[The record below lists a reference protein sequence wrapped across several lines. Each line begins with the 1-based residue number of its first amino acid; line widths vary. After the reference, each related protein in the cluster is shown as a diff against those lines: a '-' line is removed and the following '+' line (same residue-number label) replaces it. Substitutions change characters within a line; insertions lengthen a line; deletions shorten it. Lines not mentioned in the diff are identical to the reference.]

1 MELRQLRYF
10 LAIAEHG
17 TFSKA
22 ASKVFVAQSA
32 LSHQLAQLED
42 ELGARLFE
50 RSRRGVELTEAGV
63 VFHTYATSILRQ
75 VEDAASS
82 VAGLTDSPAGK
93 VVFGIPH
100 SASHALALPL
110 LKAVREELPK
120 VQLELTEELTG
131 NLTRQLLAGSLH
143 MAILFD
149 DGTLEDFIAEPL
161 VSEKMSLIYRPET
174 VFQKT
179 RVNVKTSSAGK
190 AGIQVTQAPSKTQLP
205 TKAVAKASISFRD
218 ALAKPLIL
226 PAQPHGVRPLIEQQ
240 AARAG
245 LLAPNVVADISSI
258 SILRTSLLAGLGCT
272 ILPVMPLKAEL
283 DSGALV
289 ALSIRAPGVQR
300 VVALCRSRHIP
311 LSTAAAS
318 VGALTAKVVRAL
330 CQQGLWVDGRYV
342 GR

>member
-50 RSRRGVELTEAGV
+50 RSRRGAELTEAGV
-63 VFHTYATSILRQ
+63 VFHAYALSILRQ

-82 VAGLTDSPAGK
+82 VSGLTDSPAGK

-100 SASHALALPL
+100 SASQALALPL
-110 LKAVREELPK
+110 LNAVRQELPK

-131 NLTRQLLAGSLH
+131 NLIRQLLAGSLH

-149 DGTLEDFIAEPL
+149 DGALDDFISEPL
-161 VSEKMSLIYRPET
+161 VAEKMSLIYRADAGDK
-174 VFQKT
+174 QT
-179 RVNVKTSSAGK
+179 RAN
-190 AGIQVTQAPSKTQLP
+190 
-205 TKAVAKASISFRD
+205 ISFRE

-240 AARAG
+240 AAQAG
-245 LLAPNVVADISSI
+245 LLAPNVVAEISSI

-283 DSGALV
+283 DSGALI
-289 ALSIRAPGVQR
+289 ARSIRAPGVQR

-318 VGALTAKVVRAL
+318 VGALAAKVVRAL
-330 CQQGLWVDGRYV
+330 CQQGLWVDGRYI

>member
-143 MAILFD
+143 LAILFD

-161 VSEKMSLIYRPET
+161 VSEKMSLIYRPEAAD
-174 VFQKT
+174 K
-179 RVNVKTSSAGK
+179 K
-190 AGIQVTQAPSKTQLP
+190 
-205 TKAVAKASISFRD
+205 AKASISFRD

-226 PAQPHGVRPLIEQQ
+226 PAQPHGVRPLIERQ

-330 CQQGLWVDGRYV
+330 CQQGLWVDGRYI

>member
-22 ASKVFVAQSA
+22 AGKVFVAQSA
-32 LSHQLAQLED
+32 LSHQLAQLEE

-50 RSRRGVELTEAGV
+50 RSRRGVELTEAGT

-110 LKAVREELPK
+110 LKAVREELPN

-149 DGTLEDFIAEPL
+149 DGTLDDFISEPL
-161 VSEKMSLIYRPET
+161 VSEKMSLIYRPE
-174 VFQKT
+174 VGDKQT
-179 RVNVKTSSAGK
+179 RV
-190 AGIQVTQAPSKTQLP
+190 
-205 TKAVAKASISFRD
+205 SISFRD
-218 ALAKPLIL
+218 ALAKALIL

-240 AARAG
+240 AAQAG
-245 LLAPNVVADISSI
+245 LLAPNVVAEISSI

-283 DSGALV
+283 DSRALV
-289 ALSIRAPGVQR
+289 ALAIRAPAVQR
-300 VVALCRSRHIP
+300 VVAICRSRHIP
-311 LSTAAAS
+311 LSTAATS
-318 VGALTAKVVRAL
+318 VGTLATKVVRAL
-330 CQQGLWVDGRYV
+330 CQQGLWVDGRYI

>member
-50 RSRRGVELTEAGV
+50 RSRRGVELTEAGT
-63 VFHTYATSILRQ
+63 VFHAYATSILRQ

-110 LKAVREELPK
+110 LKAVRDELPK

-143 MAILFD
+143 LAILFD

-161 VSEKMSLIYRPET
+161 VSERMSLIYRPE
-174 VFQKT
+174 
-179 RVNVKTSSAGK
+179 
-190 AGIQVTQAPSKTQLP
+190 
-205 TKAVAKASISFRD
+205 AVDKKAKASISFRD

-245 LLAPNVVADISSI
+245 LLPPNVVADISSI

-289 ALSIRAPGVQR
+289 ALSIRTPNVQR

-330 CQQGLWVDGRYV
+330 CQQGLWVDGRYI

>member
-50 RSRRGVELTEAGV
+50 RSRRGAELTEAGV
-63 VFHTYATSILRQ
+63 VFHAYALSILRQ

-82 VAGLTDSPAGK
+82 VSGLTDSPAGK

-100 SASHALALPL
+100 SASQALALPL
-110 LKAVREELPK
+110 LNAVRQELPK

-149 DGTLEDFIAEPL
+149 DGALDDFISEPL
-161 VSEKMSLIYRPET
+161 VAEKMSLIYRADAGDK
-174 VFQKT
+174 QT
-179 RVNVKTSSAGK
+179 RAN
-190 AGIQVTQAPSKTQLP
+190 
-205 TKAVAKASISFRD
+205 ISFRE

-240 AARAG
+240 AAQAG
-245 LLAPNVVADISSI
+245 LLAPNVVAEISSI

-289 ALSIRAPGVQR
+289 ARSIRAPGVQR

-318 VGALTAKVVRAL
+318 VGALAAKVVRAL
-330 CQQGLWVDGRYV
+330 CQQGLWVDGRYI

>member
-22 ASKVFVAQSA
+22 AGKVFVAQSA

-50 RSRRGVELTEAGV
+50 RSRRGAELTEAGV
-63 VFHTYATSILRQ
+63 VFHAYALSILRQ

-82 VAGLTDSPAGK
+82 VSGLTDSPAGK

-100 SASHALALPL
+100 SASQALALPL
-110 LKAVREELPK
+110 LNAVRQELPK

-131 NLTRQLLAGSLH
+131 NLIRQLLAGSLH

-149 DGTLEDFIAEPL
+149 DGALDDFISEPL
-161 VSEKMSLIYRPET
+161 VAEKMSLIYRADAGDK
-174 VFQKT
+174 QT
-179 RVNVKTSSAGK
+179 RAN
-190 AGIQVTQAPSKTQLP
+190 
-205 TKAVAKASISFRD
+205 ISFRE

-240 AARAG
+240 AAQAG
-245 LLAPNVVADISSI
+245 LLAPNVVAEISSI

-289 ALSIRAPGVQR
+289 ARSIRAPGVQR

-318 VGALTAKVVRAL
+318 VGALAAKVVRAL
-330 CQQGLWVDGRYV
+330 CQQGLWVDGRYI

>member
-50 RSRRGVELTEAGV
+50 RSRRGAELTEAGV
-63 VFHTYATSILRQ
+63 VFHAYALSILRQ

-82 VAGLTDSPAGK
+82 VSGLTDSPAGK

-100 SASHALALPL
+100 SASQALALPL
-110 LKAVREELPK
+110 LNAVRQELPK

-131 NLTRQLLAGSLH
+131 NLIRQLLAGSLH

-149 DGTLEDFIAEPL
+149 DGALDDFISEPL
-161 VSEKMSLIYRPET
+161 VAEKMSLIYRADAGDK
-174 VFQKT
+174 QT
-179 RVNVKTSSAGK
+179 RAN
-190 AGIQVTQAPSKTQLP
+190 
-205 TKAVAKASISFRD
+205 ISFRE

-240 AARAG
+240 AAQAG
-245 LLAPNVVADISSI
+245 LLAPNVVAEISSI

-289 ALSIRAPGVQR
+289 ARSIRAPGVQR

-318 VGALTAKVVRAL
+318 VGALAAKVVRAL
-330 CQQGLWVDGRYV
+330 CQQGLWVDGRYI

>member
-50 RSRRGVELTEAGV
+50 RSRRGAELTEAGV
-63 VFHTYATSILRQ
+63 VFHAYALSILRQ

-82 VAGLTDSPAGK
+82 VSGLTDSPAGK

-100 SASHALALPL
+100 SASQALALPL
-110 LKAVREELPK
+110 LNAVRQELPK

-149 DGTLEDFIAEPL
+149 DGALDDFISEPL
-161 VSEKMSLIYRPET
+161 VAEKMSLIYRADAGDK
-174 VFQKT
+174 QT
-179 RVNVKTSSAGK
+179 RAN
-190 AGIQVTQAPSKTQLP
+190 
-205 TKAVAKASISFRD
+205 ISFRE

-240 AARAG
+240 AAQAG
-245 LLAPNVVADISSI
+245 LLAPNVVAEISSI

-283 DSGALV
+283 DSGALI
-289 ALSIRAPGVQR
+289 ARSIRAPGVQR

-318 VGALTAKVVRAL
+318 VGALAAKVVRAL
-330 CQQGLWVDGRYV
+330 CQQGLWVDGRYI

>member
-149 DGTLEDFIAEPL
+149 DGALEDFIAEPL
-161 VSEKMSLIYRPET
+161 VSEKMSLIYRPEAAD
-174 VFQKT
+174 K
-179 RVNVKTSSAGK
+179 K
-190 AGIQVTQAPSKTQLP
+190 
-205 TKAVAKASISFRD
+205 AKASISFRD

-240 AARAG
+240 AAESG

-300 VVALCRSRHIP
+300 VMALCRSRHIP

-330 CQQGLWVDGRYV
+330 CQQGLWVDGRYI